1 MGGAARLESGAVFVS
16 RRPGHD
22 LIMSE
27 RCVEVMLQ
35 YKYYF
40 VVIQNR
46 ITGAT
51 AAEIANSI
59 EQHARRADSDEQLPT
74 IRELAATLRVSPV
87 TVAAAY
93 RLLHARGLAVSHG
106 RRGTRLRA
114 RSAPHPPT
122 LRSVGSTEGIVDLAT
137 GNPDPALL
145 PSMDAAIRGLRAD
158 AHLYGEPA
166 ELRSLI
172 AFATAEFEA
181 DGVPAAAVTVTS
193 GALDAIERV
202 LREHTRAGDR
212 VVVEDPTLPAFL
224 DLTTSLGLTPQPCAL
239 DHEGLQP
246 EAFDRALSPQTKAV
260 IVTPRAQ
267 NPTGAAMSAR
277 RAADLSRVLRR
288 RSHVVLIEVDP
299 VGPVSG
305 APMATLTATPPEHWV
320 SIKSTSKFL
329 GPDLRVAVVAGDE
342 TTIARVERRQAL
354 GARWVSHLLQRLTL
368 TLWSDPSSGR
378 RFARAAD
385 VYTQRRQALIDA
397 LAAHAIPSFGRSGL
411 NVWIPV
417 REESAAVQ
425 ALAARGWSVAA
436 GERFRLRS
444 APGIRVTVSTML
456 PEDAGRFAADL
467 SLTLRSRG
475 TANA

>member
-1 MGGAARLESGAVFVS
+1 VKL
-16 RRPGHD
+16 
-22 LIMSE
+22 
-27 RCVEVMLQ
+27 
-35 YKYYF
+35 
-40 VVIQNR
+40 NR
-46 ITGAT
+46 IAGAT
-51 AAEIANSI
+51 ALEIANSI
-59 EQHARRADSDEQLPT
+59 EEQARKLAADEQLPT
-74 IRELAATLRVSPV
+74 IRELAETLRVSPV

-93 RLLHARGLAVSHG
+93 RLLHARGLAVGHG

-114 RSAPHPPT
+114 PSVLQPPT
-122 LRSVGSTEGIVDLAT
+122 LRSMGSADGVLDLTA

-145 PSMDAAIRGLRAD
+145 PSIDAALRGLRAD
-158 AHLYGEPA
+158 THLYGEPA

-202 LREHTRAGDR
+202 LREHTRSGDR
-212 VVVEDPTLPAFL
+212 VIVEDPTLPAFL
-224 DLTTSLGLTPQPCAL
+224 DLIASLGLTPQPCSMDL
-239 DHEGLQP
+239 DGLQP
-246 EAFDRALSPQTKAV
+246 EAFERALSPQTKAA

-277 RAADLSRVLRR
+277 RAADLSRMLRR

-305 APMATLTATPPEHWV
+305 APMVTLTDSPPEYWV
-320 SIKSTSKFL
+320 SVKSTSKFL
-329 GPDLRVAVVAGDE
+329 GPDLRVAVVAGDA

-354 GARWVSHLLQRLTL
+354 GVRWVSHLPQRLTL
-368 TLWSDPSSGR
+368 TLWSDPSGGR
-378 RFARAAD
+378 RLARAAD

-397 LAAHAIPSFGRSGL
+397 LAAHEITAYGRSGL

-417 REESAAVQ
+417 REETATVQ
-425 ALAARGWSVAA
+425 ALAERGWGVAA

-444 APGIRVTVSTML
+444 APAIRVTTSALV
-456 PEDAGRFAADL
+456 PDEAQRFAADFAAA
-467 SLTLRSRG
+467 LRSR
-475 TANA
+475 AAAPA

>member
-1 MGGAARLESGAVFVS
+1 MEQSSIR
-16 RRPGHD
+16 
-22 LIMSE
+22 
-27 RCVEVMLQ
+27 
-35 YKYYF
+35 
-40 VVIQNR
+40 
-46 ITGAT
+46 GAT
-51 AAEIANSI
+51 AADIADSI
-59 EQHARRADSDEQLPT
+59 ERHARSAEHDERLPT
-74 IRELAATLRVSPV
+74 IRELAATLHVSPV

-93 RLLHARGLAVSHG
+93 RLLHARGLAVGHG

-114 RSAPHPPT
+114 QTAPQLPFVRSTRP
-122 LRSVGSTEGIVDLAT
+122 VDGVLDLTT

-145 PSMDAAIRGLRAD
+145 PSIDAALRGLHAD
-158 AHLYGEPA
+158 THLYGDPA

-181 DGVPAAAVTVTS
+181 DGIPAAAVTVTS

-212 VVVEDPTLPAFL
+212 VVVEDPTLPGFL
-224 DLTTSLGLTPQPCAL
+224 DLIASLGLTPQACAI
-239 DHEGLQP
+239 DDEGLLP
-246 EAFDRALSPQTKAV
+246 DAFDRALSAQARGV

-267 NPTGAAMSAR
+267 NPTGATMSKR
-277 RAADLSRVLRR
+277 RAADLARLLRR
-288 RSHVVLIEVDP
+288 RSRVVLIEIDP

-305 APMATLTATPPEHWV
+305 APMVTLTDPPPDHWV

-329 GPDLRVAVVAGDE
+329 GPDLRVAVVAGDA

-354 GARWVSHLLQRLTL
+354 GVRWVSHLLQRLTL

-385 VYTQRRQALIDA
+385 VYAQRRQTLIDA
-397 LAAHAIPSFGRSGL
+397 LAAHNITAHARSGL

-417 REESAAVQ
+417 REETATVQ
-425 ALAARGWSVAA
+425 ALAECGWGVAA

-444 APGIRVTVSTML
+444 VPAIRVTTSALV
-456 PEDAGRFAADL
+456 PDEAQRFAADFAAA
-467 SLTLRSRG
+467 LRSR
-475 TANA
+475 AAAPA

>member
-1 MGGAARLESGAVFVS
+1 M
-16 RRPGHD
+16 
-22 LIMSE
+22 
-27 RCVEVMLQ
+27 
-35 YKYYF
+35 
-40 VVIQNR
+40 IQNK

-51 AAEIANSI
+51 AAEIAYSI
-59 EQHARRADSDEQLPT
+59 EQHARSVDSDEQLPT
-74 IRELAATLRVSPV
+74 IRELAANLRVSPV

-93 RLLHARGLAVSHG
+93 RLLHARGLAVGQG

-114 RSAPHPPT
+114 RSAPQLPT
-122 LRSVGSTEGIVDLAT
+122 PRPAGSAGGILDLAT
-137 GNPDPALL
+137 GNPDPAVL
-145 PSMDAAIRGLRAD
+145 PSIDAAVRGLRAD
-158 AHLYGEPA
+158 THLYGEPA
-166 ELRSLI
+166 ELRSLV

-181 DGVPAAAVTVTS
+181 DGIPAAAVTVTS

-212 VVVEDPTLPAFL
+212 VLVEDPTLPAFL
-224 DLTTSLGLTPQPCAL
+224 DLITSLGLTPQPCPL
-239 DHEGLQP
+239 DHEGLLP
-246 EAFDRALSPQTKAV
+246 DAFDRALSPQTKAV

-277 RAADLSRVLRR
+277 RAAELTRVLRR
-288 RSHVVLIEVDP
+288 RSQVVLIEVDP

-305 APMATLTATPPEHWV
+305 APIVTLTSTPPERWV

-354 GARWVSHLLQRLTL
+354 GVRWVSHLLQRLTL

-385 VYTQRRQALIDA
+385 VYAQRRQALIDA
-397 LAAHAIPSFGRSGL
+397 LAAHEVTAFGRSGL

-417 REESAAVQ
+417 REETATVQ
-425 ALAARGWSVAA
+425 ALAERGWGVAA

-444 APGIRVTVSTML
+444 APAIRVTTSALV
-456 PEDAGRFAADL
+456 PDEAQRFAEDFAAA
-467 SLTLRSRG
+467 LRSR
-475 TANA
+475 AAAPA